1 MENNIRLTIGIAT
14 YNRPDK
20 LKTLIRSLYPLI
32 TTCDLIEVV
41 ICNDGGELGDVPKFV
56 NSINKVRPNAIKLIN
71 RKENKGIYYT
81 RYELLSNA
89 SGRWY
94 LSCDDDDLLD
104 IFTVKNML
112 TSHCY
117 NYNYMVQI
125 FNLVEFYHNLKDGS
139 TFIKDM
145 HQYYSA
151 NPARKIVVGLSG
163 SILNM
168 DWIRHKLPMYGEF
181 ISSLV
186 PDKNIGED
194 QILIRFFFDGKP
206 SVKINPET
214 LYLADYS
221 KSDEHMML
229 TNMKENTID
238 NLKSIKTYIPNTIA
252 NGE

>member
-32 TTCDLIEVV
+32 TTCDLVEVV
-41 ICNDGGELGDVPKFV
+41 ICNDGGELGDVPRFV
-56 NSINKVRPNAIKLIN
+56 NSINKIRPNAVKLIN

-94 LSCDDDDLLD
+94 CSCDDDDLLD
-104 IFTVKNML
+104 VHTLSRFIWNY
-112 TSHCY
+112 TSLS
-117 NYNYMVQI
+117 NYDIQL

-145 HQYYSA
+145 YQYYSA
-151 NPARKIVVGLSG
+151 NPARKIAVGLSG

-194 QILIRFFFDGKP
+194 QVLIRYFFDGNP
-206 SVKINPET
+206 TVKIQQEI